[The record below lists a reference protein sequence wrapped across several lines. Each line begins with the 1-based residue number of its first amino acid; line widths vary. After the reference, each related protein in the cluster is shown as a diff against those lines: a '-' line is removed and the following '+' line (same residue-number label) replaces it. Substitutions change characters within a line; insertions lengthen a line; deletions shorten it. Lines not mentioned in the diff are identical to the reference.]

1 MKAKLIWAL
10 ASVILLLGMLVIAGC
25 TQQQSKPAADTSQT
39 GQPSQAQQPQASS
52 GAKAYAVAIEGFAF
66 NPAELNI
73 KQGDA
78 VTWTNKDSAP
88 HTITSDTGTEI
99 NSPSLSTGQTY
110 SHTFSQA
117 GTFTYHCSV
126 HPSMKATVVVS

>member
-1 MKAKLIWAL
+1 MKAKLIWTL

-25 TQQQSKPAADTSQT
+25 AQQSKPAADTSQK

-88 HTITSDTGTEI
+88 HTVTSDSGNELA
-99 NSPSLSTGQTY
+99 SDSLSNGQTY
-110 SHTFSQA
+110 SHTFNQA
-117 GTFTYHCSV
+117 GTFNYHCGV
-126 HPSMKATVVVS
+126 HLSMKARVEVV